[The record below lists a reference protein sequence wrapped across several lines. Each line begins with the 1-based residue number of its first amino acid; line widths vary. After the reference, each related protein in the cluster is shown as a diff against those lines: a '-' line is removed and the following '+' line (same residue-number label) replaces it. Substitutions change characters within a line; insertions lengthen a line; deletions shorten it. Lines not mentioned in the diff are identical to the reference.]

1 MIGERIW
8 PTFAMKSI
16 GLLFLVAGVIA
27 AMGALF
33 EVNAVWLYGPY
44 DVGAATSY
52 SQPDWYI
59 GFLEGSLRLFPP
71 WETRV
76 FGYMINNLMYSGVLI
91 PGVVFTGLLLV
102 PWIER
107 RLTKDSAR
115 STASTT
121 CSTVHATHR
130 TAPPPARQRSRSS
143 PSCSSA
149 ASQDVIAGTLD
160 ISIGNMTTFLQ
171 IAALVGPPIAY
182 WAAYQLCVALRR
194 REGPERTERAGV
206 VVRDSGGGYHGL
218 GESTRGLRGGAH
230 RRADGVGDALDER
243 LTAGPVGE

>member
-27 AMGALF
+27 TMGALF

-71 WETRV
+71 WGTHV

-91 PGVVFTGLLLV
+91 PSVVFTGLLLV

-107 RLTKDSAR
+107 RLTKDKR
-115 STASTT
+115 EVDREHHLLDRPPTP
-121 CSTVHATHR
+121 R
-130 TAPPPARQRSRSS
+130 TAPPPAQQRSRSS

-149 ASQDVIAGTLD
+149 G
-160 ISIGNMTTFLQ
+160 
-171 IAALVGPPIAY
+171 
-182 WAAYQLCVALRR
+182 RR
-194 REGPERTERAGV
+194 TSSPAR
-206 VVRDSGGGYHGL
+206 
-218 GESTRGLRGGAH
+218 STSPSA
-230 RRADGVGDALDER
+230 
-243 LTAGPVGE
+243 T